1 MTVLYERVGSAAVVT
16 IDRPE
21 RRNAIDRATA
31 DALAGA
37 FARFDADPGARVGV
51 LTGRGGVFC
60 AGADLKALDL
70 VETAGGWLGIC
81 RTAVSKPTIA
91 AVAGP
96 CVAGGLEFA
105 LWCDLRVAGADAV
118 FGCFERR
125 FGVPLVDGGTQRLPR
140 LVGLGRA
147 LDMILTGRAVPA
159 EEALRI
165 GLADRLVPAGQEL
178 AEALRLAEVLASFP
192 QETMLSDRR
201 AVYAGLG
208 RPLEEGLALEADLG
222 RQVLGSAVAGAA
234 RFAAGEGLS
243 GAGLPRSASPGL

>member
-1 MTVLYERVGSAAVVT
+1 MSVHYERIGPAAVVT

-31 DALAGA
+31 LGLQRAWRE
-37 FARFDADPGARVGV
+37 FAADPDARVGI
-51 LTGRGGVFC
+51 LTGAGGVFC
-60 AGADLKALDL
+60 AGADLVAFDL
-70 VETAGGWLGIC
+70 VEEPEGWLGIC
-81 RTAVSKPTIA
+81 RMTVPKPTIA

-96 CVAGGLEFA
+96 CVAGGLELA
-105 LWCDLRVAGADAV
+105 LWCDLRVAGVGAF

-140 LVGLGRA
+140 LVGLSRA

-165 GLADRLVPAGQEL
+165 GLADRLVPDGEEL
-178 AEALRLAEVLASFP
+178 PEALRLAEAIASFP
-192 QETMLSDRR
+192 QDTMLSDRR

-208 RPLEEGLALEADLG
+208 RPLAEGLALEAEAG
-222 RQVLGSAVAGAA
+222 RQVGATAVAGAA
-234 RFAAGEGLS
+234 RFAAGEGRS
-243 GAGLPRSASPGL
+243 GEGVSPA